1 MIQQKCKTCGVTIKD
16 RTEIKAYGYIF
27 CSQACLDK
35 WNELVI
41 DQDKKFHN

>member
-1 MIQQKCKTCGVTIKD
+1 MIQQKCKTCGAPIRDKA
-16 RTEIKAYGYIF
+16 EKKAYGYVF

-41 DQDKKFHN
+41 DPDGRFHG